1 MTWLRMRVSCMFH
14 PSQDTVEDSQ
24 DTVEA
29 TEAETPDA
37 ANLAQGNAETAR
49 RVEAEEQ
56 PAETGQP
63 EVAEPEDQPEDQT
76 EAEPSEALEASKDTK
91 VAWELE
97 DEAGPAGGMGRQ
109 GVKQGGKARA
119 V

>member
-1 MTWLRMRVSCMFH
+1 MTWLRLPVSCMFG

-56 PAETGQP
+56 PGETGQP
-63 EVAEPEDQPEDQT
+63 EDAEPEDQT

>member
-56 PAETGQP
+56 P
-63 EVAEPEDQPEDQT
+63 EDQT